1 MKLAHLRHLL
11 LTLSTAFLLS
21 ACFDDGGSGS
31 DDALTG
37 QIQNRGISGLT
48 YTTNSRQNT
57 TDAQGR
63 FQYYPGEL
71 LSLKVGALSIA
82 ENIPAKAFVSF
93 LDFQPELRDALETA
107 KIDSQNL
114 SDHALTESS
123 LLNNQELLNRTRF
136 LMALNWTEIIQDSK
150 GLDIRPRV
158 IDQLNAAI
166 NDPALPSEVDFA
178 IPTAEFEA
186 PESAANQLLAS
197 ICFYEKDDQ
206 LCQQP
211 PTLADIERAP
221 ERPDNDEEID
231 PDTTYKQDLKALR
244 ERILQS
250 VRNIEDIDTQGA
262 KEYLTKELAGITN
275 AISRQYYLSGHVA
288 SHPASDTALKPLSIR
303 KVGGDIAL
311 AKNGIE
317 AISTRPKDV
326 SVHTW
331 SWQEASVEYFVDGSA
346 GSESE
351 ILINFKPAK
360 DYRWIRKSLRVL
372 VTE

>member
-1 MKLAHLRHLL
+1 
-11 LTLSTAFLLS
+11 
-21 ACFDDGGSGS
+21 
-31 DDALTG
+31 
-37 QIQNRGISGLT
+37 
-48 YTTNSRQNT
+48 
-57 TDAQGR
+57 
-63 FQYYPGEL
+63 
-71 LSLKVGALSIA
+71 
-82 ENIPAKAFVSF
+82 
-93 LDFQPELRDALETA
+93 
-107 KIDSQNL
+107 
-114 SDHALTESS
+114 
-123 LLNNQELLNRTRF
+123 
-136 LMALNWTEIIQDSK
+136 
-150 GLDIRPRV
+150 
-158 IDQLNAAI
+158 
-166 NDPALPSEVDFA
+166 
-178 IPTAEFEA
+178 
-186 PESAANQLLAS
+186 
-197 ICFYEKDDQ
+197 YEKDDQ